1 MLARTIA
8 IGGIEAPLAP
18 IAAAGAMLLLMA
30 LGAAIYLEVSARQA
44 ERRRIQLALGAAPGA
59 GGDARRDQRG
69 DRNRRKQIE
78 NTLREMAEKQRARAQ
93 KNDRV
98 SLAVRLRQSGL
109 GWTKPVYAVICVAT
123 GVVAFVAYMGLA
135 GLSPALSL
143 AFAFATGLAGPH
155 LFVNQRRA
163 SRMRTF
169 LAELPDALD
178 VIVRGVRSGLPLG
191 DCLRIIAT
199 EGREPVRSEFRQ
211 LVDDMGVGLTINEAG
226 DRLYDRAP
234 LLEVRLLGI
243 ILNIQNRSGGN
254 LSEAIGNLSRVL
266 RSRKKMKAKIKAI
279 STEAT
284 ASAGIIGSLPVVV
297 AGLLYVTTPDYVTL
311 LFTTQ
316 IGNIALAAGGVWM
329 SIGIFVMRGMINFD
343 V

>member
-1 MLARTIA
+1 MLDRTIA
-8 IGGIEAPLAP
+8 LGGVEAPLAP
-18 IAAAGAMLLLMA
+18 IAAAAAMLLLTA
-30 LGAAIYLEVSARQA
+30 LAAAIYLEVSARQA
-44 ERRRIQLALGAAPGA
+44 ERRRIRLALGAAPGA
-59 GGDARRDQRG
+59 GGDPRRDARG
-69 DRNRRKQIE
+69 DRTRRKQIE
-78 NTLREMAEKQRARAQ
+78 TTLREMAEKQKARAQ

-109 GWTKPVYAVICVAT
+109 GWSKPVYVIVCIAT
-123 GVVAFVAYMGLA
+123 GAVSLVALLGLA
-135 GLSPALSL
+135 GLSLALAA
-143 AFAFATGLAGPH
+143 AFAVAAGLALPH
-155 LFVNQRRA
+155 LFVGNRRSA
-163 SRMRTF
+163 RMRTF

-191 DCLRIIAT
+191 DCLRIIAA

-226 DRLYDRAP
+226 ERLFDRNP

-266 RSRKKMKAKIKAI
+266 RDRRKMKAKIKAI

-297 AGLLYVTTPDYVTL
+297 ATLLYLTAPDYVSL

-316 IGNIALAAGGVWM
+316 LGNLALAAGGVWM

>member
-1 MLARTIA
+1 MLGGTIDV
-8 IGGIEAPLAP
+8 GGVEAPLAP
-18 IAAAGAMLLLMA
+18 IAAAAAMLLLMA
-30 LGAAIYLEVSARQA
+30 IGAAIYLEVSARQA
-44 ERRRIQLALGAAPGA
+44 ARRRIQLALGAAPG
-59 GGDARRDQRG
+59 GGGELRRGERG

-78 NTLREMAEKQRARAQ
+78 TTLREMAEKQRARSQ
-93 KNDRV
+93 KTSRV

-109 GWTKPVYAVICVAT
+109 GWSKPVYVVVCVAT
-123 GVVAFVAYMGLA
+123 AIAAFVGGVGLA
-135 GLSPALSL
+135 GLSPALAL
-143 AFAFATGLAGPH
+143 AFAFAAGLLGPH
-155 LFVNQRRA
+155 LFVNQQR
-163 SRMRTF
+163 SKRMRVF

-226 DRLYDRAP
+226 ERLFDRAP

-266 RSRKKMKAKIKAI
+266 RDRRKMKAKIKAI

-284 ASAGIIGSLPVVV
+284 ASAAIIGSLPVVV
-297 AGLLYVTTPDYVTL
+297 AGLLYLTTPDYVTL

-329 SIGIFVMRGMINFD
+329 SIGVFVMRGMINFE